1 MPRSRALSPQEER
14 GAVEEPPPALEEC
27 LRACAT
33 HSGKLVAGLDRRRGE
48 LAEALRALLALH
60 ASRALP
66 AGAPRAERGP
76 VSALL
81 RRAQAT
87 ASAAPAAAPGPL
99 TLDNALLDALLAVGG
114 KALDCGYEDERALA
128 DVVSRCLVALRKG
141 SRAAWRLRG
150 RVLEAQG
157 AYAEAADAY
166 DEYLSRTEEDG
177 FGVRARVAGLRVAAE
192 RERELAGLL
201 AAARPGAGAYREE
214 PLTETWFDGLELVA
228 RGELD
233 GAHDRFAGAL
243 LGLADRGEWREFQDA
258 LGRTLDV
265 SLHDLDSR
273 VTTPGPDAPVGGGTD
288 GGPRAA
294 LNALL
299 AHYADLA
306 RSRQRGPVEE
316 PTFGG
321 TKWLSLGEFR
331 NRIAGKSV
339 CLVANSGRVGT
350 GSLGAEID
358 AYDLVVRFNSYR
370 IDPRATGART
380 DIHVTIHKH
389 AFNWDQ
395 HVDTRLVFGG
405 DVGAWRS
412 SLRNRLV
419 PGAQVHLGDDS
430 LRWPLREIG
439 KVGPE
444 EWPAIPTTGFNTL
457 FLLDFL
463 DVNPVIDL
471 IGFDFYE
478 SGAYRTTEAMRMPV
492 TSVHEYA
499 DEKTWVL
506 DRATKVT
513 EHRISLR

>member
-60 ASRALP
+60 ASRAL
-66 AGAPRAERGP
+66 ATTSQRTERGA

-87 ASAAPAAAPGPL
+87 ATGAPAAPGPL

-128 DVVSRCLVALRKG
+128 DVVSRCLIALRKG

-157 AYAEAADAY
+157 AFDEAADAY
-166 DEYLSRTEEDG
+166 GEYLARTEEDG
-177 FGVRARVAGLRVAAE
+177 FGVRARVAGLRLAAE
-192 RERELAGLL
+192 RERDLAGLL
-201 AAARPGAGAYREE
+201 AAARPGAEAFRAE
-214 PLTETWFDGLELVA
+214 PLTETWFDGLEHVA
-228 RGELD
+228 RGETD
-233 GAHDRFAGAL
+233 AAQDRFAGAL

-258 LGRTLDV
+258 LGRALDV
-265 SLHDLDSR
+265 SLHDLDGR
-273 VTTPGPDAPVGGGTD
+273 VTSPGPDAPAAGSAD
-288 GGPRAA
+288 DDPRAG

-306 RSRQRGPVEE
+306 RSRQRGPVED

-321 TKWLSLGEFR
+321 VRWLSLGEFR
-331 NRIAGKSV
+331 NRIAGKSI
-339 CLVANSGRVGT
+339 CLVANSGRVGS
-350 GSLGAEID
+350 GSFGAEID

-419 PGAQVHLGDDS
+419 PGAQTHLGDDS

-478 SGAYRTTEAMRMPV
+478 SGAYRTSEAMRMPV

-506 DRATKVT
+506 DRATKAD

>member
-14 GAVEEPPPALEEC
+14 GAVEEPPPTLEEC

-87 ASAAPAAAPGPL
+87 ASGTPTAAPGPL
-99 TLDNALLDALLAVGG
+99 TLDNPLLDALLTVGG

-166 DEYLSRTEEDG
+166 DAYLSRTEEDG
-177 FGVRARVAGLRVAAE
+177 FGVRARVAGLRLAAE
-192 RERELAGLL
+192 RERDLAGLL
-201 AAARPGAGAYREE
+201 ALARPAAEAFRAE
-214 PLTETWFDGLELVA
+214 PLTETWFDGLEHLD
-228 RGELD
+228 RGEPD
-233 GAHDRFAGAL
+233 AAHDRFAGAL
-243 LGLADRGEWREFQDA
+243 LGLADRGEWREFQEA
-258 LGRTLDV
+258 LGRTLDA

-273 VTTPGPDAPVGGGTD
+273 VTAPGPDSPVPGGAD
-288 GGPRAA
+288 GEPRAA

-299 AHYADLA
+299 AHYADLT
-306 RSRQRGPVEE
+306 RSRQRGPVDE

-321 TKWLSLGEFR
+321 TTWLSLGEFR
-331 NRIAGKSV
+331 NRIAGRSV
-339 CLVANSGRVGT
+339 CLVANSGRVGSGT
-350 GSLGAEID
+350 LGAEID

-370 IDPRATGART
+370 IDAPATGART

-419 PGAQVHLGDDS
+419 PGAQKHLGDDS

-444 EWPAIPTTGFNTL
+444 EWPGIPTTGFNTL

-478 SGAYRTTEAMRMPV
+478 SGAYRTSEAMRMPV